1 MAEASAEPIRPKL
14 TEASAEASV
23 SVVHYLRH
31 NRIWPKVEVV
41 LGILTIGETAGGE
54 GSTVRQFKKFS
65 VTLLRLEI
73 TQKQLQIKSTHI
85 FNHSESIKEAG
96 I

>member
-1 MAEASAEPIRPKL
+1 MGL
-14 TEASAEASV
+14 L
-23 SVVHYLRH
+23 VHTFSIHLSLVTVPMGNLRH